1 MRKKLM
7 SICAAI
13 AVALG
18 LSIAAAAPAS
28 AGIQLWTNANYNGYL
43 GDFGTGTSY
52 VGSAAD
58 NRASSLKVTSPANY
72 AVLYQFRDYGGCYTG
87 RFYYGWYDLS
97 DTTGYAVYG
106 GCVGF
111 NDRTSSIG

>member
-1 MRKKLM
+1 MGKKILGGL
-7 SICAAI
+7 AAI
-13 AVALG
+13 GIASGLALAG
-18 LSIAAAAPAS
+18 AAPAN
-28 AGIQLWTNANYNGYL
+28 AGIQLWDNAGYNTYL

-52 VGSAAD
+52 VGSSAD
-58 NRASSLKVTSPANY
+58 DRASSLKVTSPANY

-87 RFYYGWYDLS
+87 QFYVGWKDLS
-97 DTTGYAVYG
+97 DTSGYAVYG

>member
-1 MRKKLM
+1 MRKKLIA
-7 SICAAI
+7 SLAAFGIGAAI
-13 AVALG
+13 AVA
-18 LSIAAAAPAS
+18 AATPAN
-28 AGIQLWTNANYNGYL
+28 AGIQLWDNANYNGYL

-58 NRASSLKVTSPANY
+58 DRASSLKVTSPANY
-72 AVLYQFRDYGGCYTG
+72 AILYQFRDYGGCYTG
-87 RFYYGWYDLS
+87 RFYIGYDNLANAS
-97 DTTGYAVYG
+97 GYAVYG